1 MNRKILHVDM
11 DAFFASVEILD
22 NSELKGKAVIVGGGN
37 ERGVVTTCSYEAR
50 KYGVKSAMPGFKAK
64 ALCPNGIFLP
74 VRHYR
79 YKEISNKVFS
89 LLYNITDKIEQVS
102 IDEAYLDVSNL
113 EEDSKDIALKIKKII
128 KDEIG
133 LTLSVGISY
142 NKFLAKIASDLQ
154 KPNGL
159 TEIKESDIQRLLLPL
174 DISKVYGLG
183 QKSVERLNNIGI
195 YKVKDMY
202 ELPMEMYEEY
212 FGKFGNDIYHR
223 IRGIDNRKV
232 KTTGSRKSIGKET
245 TLKKDSKN
253 VEELTI
259 YLQNFSYSIEKY
271 LLKNNLKGKTITLK
285 IKDVDFITHSKSK
298 TLNKWLKERTDIY
311 EEALKLLKEFKLNKK
326 LRLIGISLSSLEL
339 DTNKQLSLFD

>member
-79 YKEISNKVFS
+79 YKEISNKVFT
-89 LLYNITDKIEQVS
+89 LLYSITDKIEQVS
-102 IDEAYLDVSNL
+102 IDEAYLDISDL
-113 EEDSKDIALKIKKII
+113 EEDSKVIALKIKKII
-128 KDEIG
+128 KEEIG

-142 NKFLAKIASDLQ
+142 NKFLAKIASDLE

-174 DISKVYGLG
+174 NISKVYGLG
-183 QKSVERLNNIGI
+183 KKSVERLNNIGI

-223 IRGIDNRKV
+223 IRGIDNREV

-245 TLKKDSKN
+245 TLKKDSKDL
-253 VEELTI
+253 EELAF
-259 YLQNFSYSIEKY
+259 YLQEFSDSIEKY

-311 EEALKLLKEFKLNKK
+311 EEALKLLKEFQLNKK